1 MNPGSESAGKPVSP
15 WKPSSLAELSD
26 SDLASHLYVVVEEMI
41 DGVVGLLVSEWPG
54 RDRDGGLRFHFDAIE
69 VELGVDREELEARL
83 SARKVPEPTAAAVD
97 GQEAERELK
106 ERPIAVGDTFAVRPS
121 QTPESPEA
129 IPDLVAEIGI
139 GAWIESAIDIT
150 ADARDEAKSAMYK
163 ALTPPVKDEVAEAL
177 LGARKEVE
185 LNT

>member
-1 MNPGSESAGKPVSP
+1 VSP
-15 WKPSSLAELSD
+15 WKPPSLAELSD

-54 RDRDGGLRFHFDAIE
+54 SDREGGLHFHFDAIE
-69 VELGVDREELEARL
+69 IEIGVSRDELEERL
-83 SARKVPEPTAAAVD
+83 NQRKVPEPTAAAVD
-97 GQEAERELK
+97 GQEAEKELK

-121 QTPESPEA
+121 QTPESPES
-129 IPDLVAEIGI
+129 IPELVEELGI

-163 ALTPPVKDEVAEAL
+163 ALTPPVKEEVAEAL
-177 LGARKEVE
+177 LSTQGAEIG
-185 LNT
+185 T